1 MITEV
6 GAPGRAQHK
15 AERCPTQACQ
25 KDDAFDCGRRERG
38 SPEASYLHEVTMITP
53 LAEVKEQLISWCRSC
68 TCGKY
73 FQRVCQISVVAA
85 LVGFVACSPRYHDM
99 PEYWPVPMKEYDN
112 YGPGRFKTALL
123 AAQIDR
129 YYRSSAPG
137 PIGVTTFVNIDDLY
151 ASSTF
156 GRMVGEQLMSE
167 LAMKG
172 FDVVELRHADALQF
186 LDTSGEFALSRDV
199 RTVRGHRN
207 LAAVV
212 VGTYVV
218 SPERVYVN
226 ARLIEPSTSLVLSA
240 GSVEMSKTRELSKLL
255 RGGSMPGSLER
266 IPVKHL
272 GYADQNPLDAIRR
285 SWMMEESGS
294 DLNRYGAQ
302 MPQKLVPQP
311 IVPEV
316 SLPKPSDTAEKSGA
330 NAAVPQ
336 VLGESEEASLDKPRL
351 AIGLGR

>member
-1 MITEV
+1 
-6 GAPGRAQHK
+6 
-15 AERCPTQACQ
+15 
-25 KDDAFDCGRRERG
+25 
-38 SPEASYLHEVTMITP
+38 
-53 LAEVKEQLISWCRSC
+53 
-68 TCGKY
+68 
-73 FQRVCQISVVAA
+73 
-85 LVGFVACSPRYHDM
+85 M
-99 PEYWPVPMKEYDN
+99 PEYWPIPTKEYDN

-129 YYRSSAPG
+129 YYRSAAPG

-172 FDVVELRHADALQF
+172 FDVIELRHSDALQF
-186 LDTSGEFALSRDV
+186 LDSSGEFALSRDV
-199 RTVRGHRN
+199 RTIRGQRT

-240 GSVEMSKTRELSKLL
+240 GSVEMSKTRELAKLL

-272 GYADQNPLDAIRR
+272 GYADRSPLDAMRK
-285 SWMMEESGS
+285 SWMMEESGPES
-294 DLNRYGAQ
+294 FGRNRG
-302 MPQKLVPQP
+302 
-311 IVPEV
+311 IVPEKMPSEV
-316 SLPKPSDTAEKSGA
+316 SEPELPSVQPPAVSPEEQAGLPKL
-330 NAAVPQ
+330 
-336 VLGESEEASLDKPRL
+336 LGNEESPAMVEKPRL
-351 AIGLGR
+351 SIGLGR

>member
-1 MITEV
+1 
-6 GAPGRAQHK
+6 
-15 AERCPTQACQ
+15 
-25 KDDAFDCGRRERG
+25 
-38 SPEASYLHEVTMITP
+38 MITP
-53 LAEVKEQLISWCRSC
+53 FAVTRGQLIPSFLSC
-68 TCGKY
+68 IRAKY
-73 FQRVCQISVVAA
+73 FQRVCQHPFVASLVVVAA
-85 LVGFVACSPRYHDM
+85 FSGCSPRYHDM
-99 PEYWPVPMKEYDN
+99 PEYWPIPTKEYDN

-129 YYRSSAPG
+129 HYRSAAPG

-172 FDVVELRHADALQF
+172 FDVVELRHSDALQF
-186 LDTSGEFALSRDV
+186 LDASGEFALSRDV
-199 RTVRGHRN
+199 RAVRGHRN

-226 ARLIEPSTSLVLSA
+226 ARLIEPATSLVLSA
-240 GSVEMSKTRELSKLL
+240 GSVEMTKTRELSKLL

-272 GYADQNPLDAIRR
+272 GYADRTPLDTMRR
-285 SWMMEESGS
+285 SWMMEESGPETS
-294 DLNRYGAQ
+294 NRLGAMVPQQ
-302 MPQKLVPQP
+302 MPEPA
-311 IVPEV
+311 
-316 SLPKPSDTAEKSGA
+316 LPKAAESTEALDAGA
-330 NAAVPQ
+330 ATPK
-336 VLGESEEASLDKPRL
+336 VLGESEPAIIEKPRPS
-351 AIGLGR
+351 IGLGQ

>member
-1 MITEV
+1 
-6 GAPGRAQHK
+6 
-15 AERCPTQACQ
+15 
-25 KDDAFDCGRRERG
+25 
-38 SPEASYLHEVTMITP
+38 MITP
-53 LAEVKEQLISWCRSC
+53 FAVIRDQLISSYRSC
-68 TCGKY
+68 ICGTSIQT
-73 FQRVCQISVVAA
+73 FQRACHQRVCHLA
-85 LVGFVACSPRYHDM
+85 LIIGTLTFIPAGCSPRYHDM
-99 PEYWPVPMKEYDN
+99 PEYWPIPMKEYDN

-129 YYRSSAPG
+129 HYRSSAPG

-199 RTVRGHRN
+199 RAVRGHRN

-212 VGTYVV
+212 VGTYTV

-240 GSVEMSKTRELSKLL
+240 GSVEMSKTRELAKLL

-272 GYADQNPLDAIRR
+272 GYSERSPLDSVRR
-285 SWMMEESGS
+285 SWMMEEMGAEGSGQMY
-294 DLNRYGAQ
+294 RP
-302 MPQKLVPQP
+302 MPQLMPEAALPKAPQP
-311 IVPEV
+311 AEPQA
-316 SLPKPSDTAEKSGA
+316 LNPTTPK
-330 NAAVPQ
+330 
-336 VLGESEEASLDKPRL
+336 VLAESEPAIIEKPRPS
-351 AIGLGR
+351 IGLGK

>member
-1 MITEV
+1 
-6 GAPGRAQHK
+6 
-15 AERCPTQACQ
+15 
-25 KDDAFDCGRRERG
+25 
-38 SPEASYLHEVTMITP
+38 MITP
-53 LAEVKEQLISWCRSC
+53 FSFIRAKFRSQYASC
-68 TCGKY
+68 IGVNSV
-73 FQRVCQISVVAA
+73 QRVCHKLAIAGLVLSVITA
-85 LVGFVACSPRYHDM
+85 GCSPRYHDM
-99 PEYWPVPMKEYDN
+99 PEYWPIPTREYDN

-123 AAQIDR
+123 AQQIDR
-129 YYRSSAPG
+129 YYRSSSPG

-186 LDTSGEFALSRDV
+186 LDTSGEFALSRDA
-199 RTVRGHRN
+199 RAVRGHRN

-226 ARLIEPSTSLVLSA
+226 ARLIEPSTSLILSA
-240 GSVEMSKTRELSKLL
+240 GSVEMSKTRELAKLL

-272 GYADQNPLDAIRR
+272 GYAAEQGSTEAMRR
-285 SWMMEESGS
+285 SWILEEEGGS
-294 DLNRYGAQ
+294 AANGRYGANHSRAITPGAEL
-302 MPQKLVPQP
+302 PQFLEP
-311 IVPEV
+311 
-316 SLPKPSDTAEKSGA
+316 LKSGSGEGLFTP
-330 NAAVPQ
+330 NAAGEGAMVEPLAPQ
-336 VLGESEEASLDKPRL
+336 VSGEEKPKL
-351 AIGLGR
+351 SIGLGR

>member
-1 MITEV
+1 
-6 GAPGRAQHK
+6 
-15 AERCPTQACQ
+15 
-25 KDDAFDCGRRERG
+25 
-38 SPEASYLHEVTMITP
+38 MITP
-53 LAEVKEQLISWCRSC
+53 FAMIKHQLISSYRYC
-68 TCGKY
+68 TCWKL
-73 FQRVCQISVVAA
+73 FQGLCQLSIFAGVLAGLFIA
-85 LVGFVACSPRYHDM
+85 GCSPRYHDM
-99 PEYWPVPMKEYDN
+99 PEYWPIPTKEYDN

-123 AAQIDR
+123 AAQIDK

-199 RTVRGHRN
+199 RAVRGHRN

-240 GSVEMSKTRELSKLL
+240 GSVEMSKTRELAKLL

-272 GYADQNPLDAIRR
+272 GYANSNPLDAMRR
-285 SWMMEESGS
+285 SWMMEESGPEGF
-294 DLNRYGAQ
+294 NRTGALVA
-302 MPQKLVPQP
+302 PQNQVQLPEPALPTNAQPAEPSASNPSVPK
-311 IVPEV
+311 VLEEV
-316 SLPKPSDTAEKSGA
+316 EPSVVE
-330 NAAVPQ
+330 
-336 VLGESEEASLDKPRL
+336 KPRPS
-351 AIGLGR
+351 IGLGR

>member
-1 MITEV
+1 
-6 GAPGRAQHK
+6 
-15 AERCPTQACQ
+15 
-25 KDDAFDCGRRERG
+25 
-38 SPEASYLHEVTMITP
+38 MITP
-53 LAEVKEQLISWCRSC
+53 FAVIRHKLIPAVVHC
-68 TCGKY
+68 TSPSL
-73 FQRVCQISVVAA
+73 FQKTCQVASVLLA
-85 LVGFVACSPRYHDM
+85 LVMLASVGCSPRYHDM
-99 PEYWPVPMKEYDN
+99 PEYWPIPTKEYDN

-123 AAQIDR
+123 AHQIDKF
-129 YYRSSAPG
+129 YRGSAPG

-186 LDTSGEFALSRDV
+186 LDTSGEFALSRDT
-199 RTVRGHRN
+199 RALRPHRN

-226 ARLIEPSTSLVLSA
+226 ARLIEPSTSLILSA
-240 GSVEMSKTRELSKLL
+240 GSVEMSKTRELTKML

-272 GYADQNPLDAIRR
+272 GYADQNDSMDVLRR
-285 SWMMEESGS
+285 KWAMEEGGGLSGS
-294 DLNRYGAQ
+294 PSGMNSQ
-302 MPQKLVPQP
+302 S
-311 IVPEV
+311 
-316 SLPKPSDTAEKSGA
+316 SLPIPAIPQITNGAVGGEGKPS
-330 NAAVPQ
+330 VPK
-336 VLGESEEASLDKPRL
+336 VLGDDSAKNADKPDL
-351 AIGLGR
+351 AIGLGN

>member
-1 MITEV
+1 MV
-6 GAPGRAQHK
+6 
-15 AERCPTQACQ
+15 
-25 KDDAFDCGRRERG
+25 
-38 SPEASYLHEVTMITP
+38 TP
-53 LAEVKEQLISWCRSC
+53 LSVLRRKLTIANRLC
-68 TCGKY
+68 T
-73 FQRVCQISVVAA
+73 FQRACHVAIA
-85 LVGFVACSPRYHDM
+85 TCASLILSLAGCSSRYHDM
-99 PEYWPVPMKEYDN
+99 PAFWPIPQKEYDN

-123 AAQIDR
+123 AHQIDR
-129 YYRSSAPG
+129 YYRGSAPG

-199 RTVRGHRN
+199 RSVRQHRN

-226 ARLIEPSTSLVLSA
+226 ARLIEPSTSLILSA
-240 GSVEMSKTRELSKLL
+240 GSVEMSKTRELAKLL
-255 RGGSMPGSLER
+255 RGGGMPGSLER

-272 GYADQNPLDAIRR
+272 GYASQTTPLDSMRQR
-285 SWMMEESGS
+285 WMMEESDWRQGGG
-294 DLNRYGAQ
+294 YEI
-302 MPQKLVPQP
+302 QP
-311 IVPEV
+311 SVPEPT
-316 SLPKPSDTAEKSGA
+316 LPKESAKVASTTPK
-330 NAAVPQ
+330 
-336 VLGESEEASLDKPRL
+336 VLEDIAPKTEEQPKLK
-351 AIGLGR
+351 IGLGN